1 MLVGERVR
9 GAAAVGGEEG
19 GEREGKWEK
28 IGRER
33 ECVNIYVC
41 VFWCYLWRN
50 PPLQSPRI
58 RERRKEEEDRRGGGG
73 GGARTCPRALTAERA
88 GLPLEIPNQRLF
100 WILESNWS
108 PRARGL
114 FPPPRLSRW
123 MDGVWHLN
131 REEYYLSTGGRGGGG
146 GGKSSEPDRWIYPC
160 GFVFWGREIEWRRN
174 WWINLTESRMRF
186 PLLPRAPEWSNRL
199 QCHLH
204 LAAWWDVSREWGERN

>member
-9 GAAAVGGEEG
+9 GAAAGGGEEG

-28 IGRER
+28 IRRER

-41 VFWCYLWRN
+41 VCVLMLFVTES
-50 PPLQSPRI
+50 PLQSPRI
-58 RERRKEEEDRRGGGG
+58 RERRKEEEDRRGGGGG

-108 PRARGL
+108 PRVRGL

-160 GFVFWGREIEWRRN
+160 GFVFLGKGN
-174 WWINLTESRMRF
+174 WMEEKLM
-186 PLLPRAPEWSNRL
+186 
-199 QCHLH
+199 
-204 LAAWWDVSREWGERN
+204 D

>member
-1 MLVGERVR
+1 M
-9 GAAAVGGEEG
+9 
-19 GEREGKWEK
+19 
-28 IGRER
+28 
-33 ECVNIYVC
+33 YVC

-58 RERRKEEEDRRGGGG
+58 RERRKEEEDRRGG